1 MKKWKIISLTFCF
14 SYIIF
19 AQSCLRMRTNDK
31 ESFLIFNQ
39 AKVKLQINNFTDGN
53 LNIHYAK
60 TGNDTSAIIVF
71 IHGSPGDWHAF
82 QSYLLDTN
90 LTAKYQL
97 ISIDR
102 PGFGYSNF
110 NKPQNLFTQTK
121 IINQFIESIG
131 KGKKIYLVG
140 HSYGGPLVASIAS
153 TNKKISGIVIIAGA
167 LSLALEKPEKWRKL
181 FIDNPF
187 QYLAPGALRPSN
199 YELWWLKNDLEILS
213 QKLSDIQCKAII
225 IHGTKDR
232 LVDYGN
238 LQFMKQTFTKAD
250 TLKAITIKEE
260 DHFIPWT
267 NFNLVKTQL
276 LELE

>member
-1 MKKWKIISLTFCF
+1 MKKWKIISMAFCF
-14 SYIIF
+14 GYIIF

-31 ESFLIFNQ
+31 ESFSIFNQ

-53 LNIHYAK
+53 LTIHYAK
-60 TGNDTSAIIVF
+60 TGNDTGSIIVF

-82 QSYLLDTN
+82 QTYLLDTH
-90 LTAKYQL
+90 LIAKYQL

-110 NKPQNLFTQTK
+110 NQAQNLFTQTR
-121 IINQFIESIG
+121 IINQFIESVA
-131 KGKKIYLVG
+131 KGKKVYLVG

-153 TNKKISGIVIIAGA
+153 TNKNISGIVIIAGA

-213 QKLSDIQCKAII
+213 KKLSDIHCKAII

-238 LQFMKQTFTKAD
+238 LQFMKQTFTKVD

-267 NFNLVKTQL
+267 
-276 LELE
+276 